1 MQVHSATLAVSLG
14 AGAGVMPIHSF
25 IHSLIHSIPCHS
37 IPCFIHPTAHSQT
50 GLMISLRRA
59 SNLTNHSIE
68 STYHIGKEA
77 RVEPQRRGI
86 ERPDVKQIIDV
97 RHHVAQ
103 EKNQNNTQRISK
115 VEAVEEAEETK
126 TKDNASQ
133 KRAPHPQTLV
143 AGYILVTPN

>member
-1 MQVHSATLAVSLG
+1 
-14 AGAGVMPIHSF
+14 
-25 IHSLIHSIPCHS
+25 
-37 IPCFIHPTAHSQT
+37 
-50 GLMISLRRA
+50 MISLRRA

-86 ERPDVKQIIDV
+86 ERPDVTQIIDV

-115 VEAVEEAEETK
+115 VEEAEETK

-133 KRAPHPQTLV
+133 KESTSSPDPGGRSLT
-143 AGYILVTPN
+143 Y

>member
-1 MQVHSATLAVSLG
+1 
-14 AGAGVMPIHSF
+14 
-25 IHSLIHSIPCHS
+25 
-37 IPCFIHPTAHSQT
+37 
-50 GLMISLRRA
+50 MIGLRRA

-68 STYHIGKEA
+68 STYHIGKAA

-103 EKNQNNTQRISK
+103 EKHQNNTQRISK

-133 KRAPHPQTLV
+133 KESTSSPDPGGRSLT
-143 AGYILVTPN
+143 Y